1 MSLTK
6 VSYSMIDGAVF
17 NVLDYGAVGDN
28 SNNDT
33 TAIQA
38 AVDAAAAAGGGTVY
52 FPVGAYKIT
61 SSISMKLNVCLLGAS
76 GRASRLVQYTNST
89 SCLSFARNA
98 GIFND
103 ITSLG
108 FTVNAGVT
116 GVTLLNIGSDVGV
129 GGVGNINITSC
140 NFNGGATAIN
150 IDAGYYINIYGC
162 FFANQTAYGVKLV
175 GDGGANA
182 NNIFGCNFNVITGY
196 AVYIVRDSGGAT
208 FQVSVINNNFEAITG
223 DAIYCPQTGVY
234 TFSSNYFEA
243 VSGSEI
249 VVPGTAC
256 VSGIGNYSADGA
268 SILDFSTPARGVFA
282 VSPITASGD
291 VRVNLGGTVIT
302 SNGNTQLDITNSAG
316 VDQVWAASTTS
327 FIGKNFRTGTYLGLT
342 AITPASAINN
352 SIFVSNVDN
361 KLYFKDSGG
370 VDRALY

>member
-6 VSYSMIDGAVF
+6 VSYSMIDGAMF
-17 NVLDYGAVGDN
+17 NVFDYGAVGDN
-28 SNNDT
+28 TNNDT
-33 TAIQA
+33 AAIQA

-52 FPVGAYKIT
+52 FPVGLYKIT
-61 SSISMKLNVCLLGAS
+61 SSISIKLNVCLLGAS
-76 GRASRLVQYTNST
+76 GRASRLIQYTNST
-89 SCLSFARNA
+89 SCLSFTRNN

-116 GVTLLNIGSDVGV
+116 GVTLLNIGSNAGI

-162 FFANQTAYGVKLV
+162 FFANQTAYGVRLV
-175 GDGGANA
+175 GDGGSNA
-182 NNIFGCNFNVITGY
+182 NNIIGCNFNLITGY

-208 FQVSVINNNFEAITG
+208 FQVSVINNDFEAITG

-249 VVPGTAC
+249 VVPGAAC
-256 VSGIGNYSADGA
+256 VFGIGNYSADGA
-268 SILDFSTPARGVFA
+268 TILNFSSPPRGVFA
-282 VSPITASGD
+282 ASPITASGD

-302 SNGNTQLDITNSAG
+302 SSGNTQLDITNSQGA
-316 VDQVWAASTTS
+316 DQVWAAGTTG
-327 FIGKNFRTGTYLGLT
+327 FVGRHFRSGTYFGLNPML
-342 AITPASAINN
+342 AAGALDN
-352 SIFVSNVDN
+352 SIFVNSSDG
-361 KLYFKDSGG
+361 KLYFKDGSG
-370 VDRALY
+370 VDHALY